1 MFNIISKQ
9 LVDKKISVRFSLWR
23 AKIDYLK
30 FQKINKKVEKY
41 SKRKQM
47 MSLVLLEKIVYKID
61 QYLLYWK
68 NFFFDRLILH
78 TKLKN
83 SLKDYGFYYMRI
95 PDYLVNEEDSK
106 GQLLIIRE
114 TYTKI
119 FKLMRMFILLSRKRK
134 IPIFDKYKKIVKEDD
149 FKLNNTF
156 LKWKKYTI
164 GSFSR
169 PYMTFLACSKLVKVI
184 YIKEM
189 RIYLEFIRN
198 LSNNTKDNILEKS
211 YSNQE
216 KEKLAFV
223 IKKVNLHF
231 I

>member
-1 MFNIISKQ
+1 M
-9 LVDKKISVRFSLWR
+9 
-23 AKIDYLK
+23 
-30 FQKINKKVEKY
+30 KVEKY
-41 SKRKQM
+41 FKRKQM

-61 QYLLYWK
+61 QYIVYWK
-68 NFFFDRLILH
+68 NFFLDRLILH

-83 SLKDYGFYYMRI
+83 SLKDNWFYYRRM

-106 GQLLIIRE
+106 GHLLIIRE
-114 TYTKI
+114 TYTKV

-134 IPIFDKYKKIVKEDD
+134 IPIFDKYKKLIKEDN

-164 GSFSR
+164 ESFSR
-169 PYMTFLACSKLVKVI
+169 PYKTFLACSKIVKVL
-184 YIKEM
+184 YIKEL
-189 RIYLEFIRN
+189 RIYLDLIRF

-211 YSNQE
+211 YSYQE